1 MIFKINGTSKYNLD
15 TVKECLIENATGIVI
30 PKEKVS
36 YLNTN
41 LYGRETK
48 QSYRW
53 YSECVLLNIKLHE
66 SVQGWVN
73 LIKIRACNTSGNAY
87 TTKTI
92 VQTETPYI
100 VLHDDVQYAVLFR
113 FGDKAISKDG
123 KILDLNTKV
132 VTSNKW
138 FRGQVETKETYYY
151 YTINGKEQLI
161 HRLILEGWLYNENP
175 LVKYQVNHI
184 DGNKLNNVLSNLE
197 WVSPSENI
205 RHLFQTG
212 LSNQN
217 IVARIRH
224 RVTKEIK
231 EFHSKSEMCR
241 FLGIADQSFINTPS
255 GYLYGEYEIRVTTD
269 DREWYYLKGDEPII
283 PKTAVNIFQ
292 VYKNNELY
300 KTIFTRDELNLLLGL
315 PRLNPVDNTIERI
328 NNNSKEYKIVHTT
341 KAKSGPYDVKNILS
355 NEIKRFDTVPEIATY
370 IEYNESS
377 IRVNINIDK
386 LVKNIYA
393 IKTAD
398 ENWKETY
405 KEMAG
410 TQPKVV
416 NVKNIITGVVTV
428 CPTQREA
435 YELVGTTKKTLKKH
449 MNTGRAF
456 NNYLINCK

>member
-1 MIFKINGTSKYNLD
+1 MILKINGTSKYSLD
-15 TVKECLIENATGIVI
+15 TVKECLIENVSGIVI
-30 PKEKVS
+30 PKEKVP

-41 LYGRETK
+41 LYGKETK
-48 QSYRW
+48 QSYGW
-53 YSECVLLNIKLHE
+53 YNEYTLLNIKLHE

-73 LIKIRACNTSGNAY
+73 LITIRDCNTSGNVY

-92 VQTETPYI
+92 VQTETPFII
-100 VLHDDVQYAVLFR
+100 VHDDVQYAVLFR

-123 KILDLNTKV
+123 KILDLNTKA

-151 YTINGKEQLI
+151 YTINNKEHLV
-161 HRLILEGWLYNENP
+161 HRLILEAWVYNENP
-175 LVKYQVNHI
+175 SVRFQVNHI

-241 FLGIADQSFINTPS
+241 FLGIAEQSFINTPV
-255 GYLYGEYEIRVTTD
+255 GYLYGEYEIRVSTD
-269 DREWYYLKGDEPII
+269 TRDWYFINGDEPVV
-283 PKTAVNIFQ
+283 PKFANFMFR
-292 VYKNNELY
+292 VYKNDVLV
-300 KTIFTRDELNLLLGL
+300 KTLFLRDELNIMFGYSKDQIVSKT
-315 PRLNPVDNTIERI
+315 VDLVNKQSKDYRIEMI
-328 NNNSKEYKIVHTT
+328 SLSKT
-341 KAKSGPYDVKNILS
+341 GPYDVKNIKT
-355 NEIKRFDTVPEIATY
+355 NEVRRFDNVPQIASY
-370 IEYNESS
+370 IDYNESS
-377 IRVNINIDK
+377 IRVNINVDK
-386 LVKNIYA
+386 LVKGVYA

-398 ENWKETY
+398 EEWKESY
-405 KEMAG
+405 NEMAG
-410 TQPKVV
+410 TQPKEVT
-416 NVKNIITGVVTV
+416 VKNIITGVVTV

-456 NNYLINCK
+456 NNYLIICK